1 MPNWDLTLEDLHS
14 YGGTNPRP
22 NDFDQFWSDA
32 FGELDEQP
40 EEVVLTPV
48 DLGYSSADCFDLWF
62 TGIGGAR
69 IHAKYVRP
77 VTPHAE
83 GRAVAIFHGYTVGSA
98 DWIKL
103 LPYAAEGFSVI
114 ALDCRGQGG
123 LSEDVSPPRRATQH
137 GHIVRGLTEGP
148 EALLYRSVFT
158 DVVRTVRILAT
169 LPDVDPSRLGAAGAS
184 QGGGLALVAA
194 ALEPGVRAVAAIY
207 PFLCDYQRVWDLDLA
222 ENAYGELS
230 EWLRLFDPTHERIA
244 DTFRTLGYI
253 DVQHLAPRIRSS
265 VLMATALMDK
275 TCPPSTQFAAYNK
288 SPRRSRS

>member
-288 SPRRSRS
+288 SARRSRS